1 MKRQRRWKRFTG
13 GYKDDGRDNVV
24 YNGSFSPEE
33 LVSHLEGSFGLV
45 WDGIS
50 AETCAGAFGEYLRI
64 NNPHKLSLYLAAGL
78 PVIIWKEAALAPF
91 VAENKV
97 GFAVSSLYEI
107 RDVVDRLPDNE
118 YQTMKE
124 NAKQIGLHLRKGQYL
139 LTALS
144 KVEEIRG

>member
-1 MKRQRRWKRFTG
+1 M
-13 GYKDDGRDNVV
+13 V